1 MKSFRQIMSAICVI
15 LIASA
20 FAGCGADTDSPDKR
34 PALEKIEYTNLNDSV
49 SQKTLEDMLSGAG
62 VSENRI
68 QGFFN
73 RVDSFNESVREEWL
87 TTGFEKA
94 KPLDTKY
101 DPYEMQDEWVAKNG
115 NFPGYNCRIT
125 AMELFG
131 DFVSAGD
138 EAQIDTGEDVL
149 FMDEETLKTD
159 PDALGGSSLTDF
171 RALYSSMRAE
181 DTTDVQRHVQTVQE
195 EWKSRGISFRENERI
210 RLITVFFHDKST
222 EEESILF
229 VGHAGVLLT
238 ADDGT
243 LYFVEKV
250 AFQEPYRLLR
260 FADRTELS
268 DYLMGKYDVS
278 WGQSTARPFIMEND
292 ERMDGWRPNPDGAD
306 AAHHEENI
314 LRTIGTQAALPTYAG
329 SAARLSKRNGQ
340 DVKFLKVV

>member
-1 MKSFRQIMSAICVI
+1 MWQ
-15 LIASA
+15 
-20 FAGCGADTDSPDKR
+20 P
-34 PALEKIEYTNLNDSV
+34 
-49 SQKTLEDMLSGAG
+49 MLPGM
-62 VSENRI
+62 
-68 QGFFN
+68 
-73 RVDSFNESVREEWL
+73 L
-87 TTGFEKA
+87 TAGFEKA

-101 DPYEMQDEWVAKNG
+101 DPYEMQDAWMAKNG

-131 DFVSAGD
+131 DFLSAGD
-138 EAQIDTGEDVL
+138 STPVDAAGEDVL
-149 FMDEETLKTD
+149 FMDEETLRTD
-159 PDALGGSSLTDF
+159 PEALGGSSLTDF
-171 RALYSSMRAE
+171 RALYSAMRAE
-181 DTTDVQRHVQTVQE
+181 DTTDVQHHVQAVQE

-210 RLITVFFHDKST
+210 RLITVFFHDKPT

-229 VGHAGVLLT
+229 VGHVGVLLT

-292 ERMDGWRPNPDGAD
+292 ELMEGWRPNPDSAD
-306 AAHHEENI
+306 AADH
-314 LRTIGTQAALPTYAG
+314 
-329 SAARLSKRNGQ
+329 
-340 DVKFLKVV
+340 

>member
-1 MKSFRQIMSAICVI
+1 MKSFRQIMLAICAI

-20 FAGCGADTDSPDKR
+20 FAGCGADTDSPDER
-34 PALEKIEYTNLNDSV
+34 PALDKIEYTNLNDSV
-49 SQKTLEDMLSGAG
+49 SQKLLEDMLSGAG
-62 VSENRI
+62 VSGNRI

-87 TTGFEKA
+87 TAGFEKT

-101 DPYEMQDEWVAKNG
+101 DPYEMQDAWMAKNG

-131 DFVSAGD
+131 DFLSAGD
-138 EAQIDTGEDVL
+138 STPADAAGEDVL
-149 FMDEETLKTD
+149 FMDEETLRTD
-159 PDALGGSSLTDF
+159 PEALGGSSLTDF
-171 RALYSSMRAE
+171 RALYSAMRAE
-181 DTTDVQRHVQTVQE
+181 DTTDVQRHVQAVQE

-210 RLITVFFHDKST
+210 RLITVFFHDKPT

-229 VGHAGVLLT
+229 VGHVGVLLT

-292 ERMDGWRPNPDGAD
+292 ELMEGWRPNPDSAD
-306 AAHHEENI
+306 AAYH
-314 LRTIGTQAALPTYAG
+314 
-329 SAARLSKRNGQ
+329 
-340 DVKFLKVV
+340 

>member
-1 MKSFRQIMSAICVI
+1 MKAFRQIMLAICVI

-20 FAGCGADTDSPDKR
+20 FAGCGADSDSPDER
-34 PALEKIEYTNLNDSV
+34 PGLDKIEYTNLNDSV
-49 SQKTLEDMLSGAG
+49 SQKLLEDMLSGAG
-62 VSENRI
+62 VSGNRI

-87 TTGFEKA
+87 TAGFEKA

-101 DPYEMQDEWVAKNG
+101 APYEMQDAWMAKNG

-131 DFVSAGD
+131 DFLSAGD
-138 EAQIDTGEDVL
+138 STPVDAAGEDVL
-149 FMDEETLKTD
+149 FMDEETLRTD
-159 PDALGGSSLTDF
+159 PEALGGSSLTDF
-171 RALYSSMRAE
+171 RALYSAMRAE
-181 DTTDVQRHVQTVQE
+181 DTTDVQRHVQAVQE

-210 RLITVFFHDKST
+210 RLITVFFHDKPT

-229 VGHAGVLLT
+229 VGHVGVLLT

-292 ERMDGWRPNPDGAD
+292 ELMEGWRPNPESAD
-306 AAHHEENI
+306 AADH
-314 LRTIGTQAALPTYAG
+314 
-329 SAARLSKRNGQ
+329 
-340 DVKFLKVV
+340 